1 MKTEKQ
7 SPACKRYVS
16 VRRVEDNVGFWAFFT
31 WVDGNN
37 NHKQDGYIIVE
48 PTLESLERQIA
59 RFWTHEL
66 NYIKKEKKERWTER
80 KEELGVFESS

>member
-7 SPACKRYVS
+7 SPGCKRYVS

-37 NHKQDGYIIVE
+37 NHSLVVENRQKQETSYGYDA
-48 PTLESLERQIA
+48 TNLT
-59 RFWTHEL
+59 FCKL
-66 NYIKKEKKERWTER
+66 NKTFYCQVTNKFM
-80 KEELGVFESS
+80 L